1 MYVRGYGWKFIVIC
15 RLNSSRSH
23 QELDSLWMEMKAK
36 NIEPDNIAKETY
48 RKKLEQF
55 ESTVS

>member
-1 MYVRGYGWKFIVIC
+1 
-15 RLNSSRSH
+15 
-23 QELDSLWMEMKAK
+23 MEMKAK